1 MRRQRI
7 PRLALWARLL
17 LVLVLLGLAPALR
30 ASCYGGGYHRVV
42 PLGWGD
48 YSIGEDAPI
57 GTVFYRQLVHGDLPY
72 SISCNADSVHS
83 GRMQLNF
90 RVDEKNWSANGEL
103 IASPV
108 AGVGVRFRT
117 MRGDIF
123 GSLSNHYTITYPRD
137 NPSTIGPEETS
148 FIVEFIKTGPVPVGG
163 SFSGSNLPMVII
175 EAATGGANDWS
186 PVTEIEFIGDMR
198 LMIHAGTC
206 QVANDRYTYT
216 FPKQLGADFPALGA
230 TSEWLAAPV
239 TLHRCSAFTRSHRNN
254 GDYAES
260 TASDPN
266 AILAEVRDVHTTPSR
281 VKLTLSPQTAVLDS
295 NNGVIAIEQGEDAAI
310 GLAIQLGW
318 NNGSGSYQPLALA
331 NGVAELVAEPSPPVG
346 AYDSTDFV
354 YRLAAR
360 LIRTGAALKGGKIR
374 AQLTYTVT
382 YL

>member
-83 GRMQLNF
+83 GRMQVNF
-90 RVDEKNWSANGEL
+90 RVDEKNWSA
-103 IASPV
+103 
-108 AGVGVRFRT
+108 
-117 MRGDIF
+117 
-123 GSLSNHYTITYPRD
+123 
-137 NPSTIGPEETS
+137 
-148 FIVEFIKTGPVPVGG
+148 
-163 SFSGSNLPMVII
+163 
-175 EAATGGANDWS
+175 TGGADDWS
-186 PVTEIEFIGDMR
+186 PVTEIEFIGDMH

-239 TLHRCSAFTRSHRNN
+239 TLH
-254 GDYAES
+254 
-260 TASDPN
+260 
-266 AILAEVRDVHTTPSR
+266 
-281 VKLTLSPQTAVLDS
+281 
-295 NNGVIAIEQGEDAAI
+295 
-310 GLAIQLGW
+310 
-318 NNGSGSYQPLALA
+318 
-331 NGVAELVAEPSPPVG
+331 
-346 AYDSTDFV
+346 
-354 YRLAAR
+354 
-360 LIRTGAALKGGKIR
+360 
-374 AQLTYTVT
+374 
-382 YL
+382 